1 MADET
6 QPTQNPPGE
15 NTRRESPPKDIQR
28 QHHGGGQRH
37 HFRRGNAPR
46 PVQGKPA
53 EAPDKEVGLDDEDT
67 EQDRTASR
75 GHRGGRQPKKVYE
88 EWANDIYCE

>member
-6 QPTQNPPGE
+6 QPTQNPPRE
-15 NTRRESPPKDIQR
+15 SERREGPSRDHQR
-28 QHHGGGQRH
+28 QHHGGQRN
-37 HFRRGNAPR
+37 HFRRDRPPR
-46 PVQGKPA
+46 PAPEKPA
-53 EAPDKEVGLDDEDT
+53 ESTDKEVGLDDEDT
-67 EQDRTASR
+67 EQDRTISR